1 MTGASFLVAGSLALK
16 IALIGNG
23 AIAKLVSQFCL
34 TRADRLNVVGALV
47 LPADTASVGS
57 HPLVHSLADLLALK
71 PDLVVECAGHSAV
84 KDYAAPVL
92 AAGLDFIIVSTG
104 SLADVSLWE
113 SVQAA
118 AQNSTARVKL
128 VAGALPGVD
137 ALSSAKLAG
146 LTKVTLR
153 SSKPPKAW
161 KGTPAEA
168 THDLDAIKERTV
180 IFAGNARQA
189 ALTFPKNAN
198 VAATAA
204 LAGLG
209 FEATEVMLLADPG
222 VTQNVHRLE
231 AEGAF
236 GAMTLEINANPS
248 PDNPKTS
255 HMAALSIM
263 RVLENE
269 ATAIVI

>member
-1 MTGASFLVAGSLALK
+1 MPLK

-23 AIAKLVSQFCL
+23 AIARLVTEFCAGRPAQF
-34 TRADRLNVVGALV
+34 TVVGALGQTSDQV
-47 LPADTASVGS
+47 CVGQHTLVYSVT
-57 HPLVHSLADLLALK
+57 DLLALN
-71 PDLVVECAGHSAV
+71 PDMVVECAGHSAV
-84 KDYAAPVL
+84 AACAAPVL
-92 AAGLDFIIVSTG
+92 AAGIDFIIVSTG
-104 SLADVSLWE
+104 SLADAALWD

-118 AQNSTARVKL
+118 AAKSTAKVKL
-128 VAGALPGVD
+128 VAGALPGID
-137 ALSSAKLAG
+137 ALSAGKLAG
-146 LTKVTLR
+146 LTRVTLR
-153 SSKPPKAW
+153 SAKPPKAW
-161 KGTPAEA
+161 KGTPAEQS
-168 THDLDAIKERTV
+168 TNLDAVTTPTV
-180 IFAGNARQA
+180 IFSGTARQA

-209 FEATEVMLLADPG
+209 FEATTVELVADPG

-236 GAMTLEINANPS
+236 GTMTLEIKANPS

-263 RVLENE
+263 RLLENE